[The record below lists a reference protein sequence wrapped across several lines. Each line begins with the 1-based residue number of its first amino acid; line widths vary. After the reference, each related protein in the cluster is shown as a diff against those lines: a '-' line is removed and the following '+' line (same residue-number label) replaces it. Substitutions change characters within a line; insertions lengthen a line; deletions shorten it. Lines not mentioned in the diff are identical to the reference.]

1 MRPDTQCAEP
11 NWKPIDYEKERL
23 YANDAIDEPVE
34 QFLRED
40 GMLFHEFRKVVQ
52 AGSYVALAP

>member
-1 MRPDTQCAEP
+1 M
-11 NWKPIDYEKERL
+11 
-23 YANDAIDEPVE
+23 YANHAIDEPVE

-40 GMLFHEFRKVVQ
+40 GMLLHEFRKVVQ